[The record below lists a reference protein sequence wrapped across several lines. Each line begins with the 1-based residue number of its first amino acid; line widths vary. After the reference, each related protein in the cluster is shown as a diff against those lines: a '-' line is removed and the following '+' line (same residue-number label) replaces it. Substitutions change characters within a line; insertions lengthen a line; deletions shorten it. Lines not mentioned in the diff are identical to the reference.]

1 MVEYGG
7 IFGDI
12 PLSLVE
18 FLGRII
24 RFIRHLSWGESQR
37 ENLSKVKP
45 TGGHTEIDI
54 S

>member
-1 MVEYGG
+1 MEYGG

-24 RFIRHLSWGESQR
+24 RHLSWGESQR

-45 TGGHTEIDI
+45 TGGQTEIDI